1 MAFDFDRLAD
11 FFELRGPLLK
21 GLKQTTYEIR
31 TDEFAEKFGREID
44 GLMQEGESGAEGFA
58 RKVRDKY
65 EKRGKIPGNTQMDL
79 NLMMVYYVFP
89 YLLKKG
95 EDGQKFADVLKD
107 KWNGV
112 MGSNVSYTTYEELY
126 AGFKKRLFGMF

>member
-1 MAFDFDRLAD
+1 MTFDFETLAE
-11 FFELRGPLLK
+11 FFDHRGPLLK
-21 GLKQTTYEIR
+21 GLKQATYEIR
-31 TDEFAEKFGREID
+31 TGEFAEKFGAQID
-44 GLMQEGESGAEGFA
+44 GLMAEGESGAEDFA
-58 RKVRDKY
+58 RRVRDKY

-95 EDGQKFADVLKD
+95 DEGEGFASVLKD
-107 KWNGV
+107 KWNAA
-112 MGSNVSYTTYEELY
+112 MGSNISYTTYEELA

>member
-1 MAFDFDRLAD
+1 MAYNLDRLAA
-11 FFELRGPLLK
+11 FFDDRGPLLK

-31 TDEFAEKFGREID
+31 TAEFADKFGAEVQ
-44 GLMQEGESGAEGFA
+44 GLMSEGESGAESFA
-58 RKVRDKY
+58 GIVRDKY
-65 EKRGKIPGNTQMDL
+65 TKRGKIPANTMMDL

-89 YLLKKG
+89 SLLKKG
-95 EDGQKFADVLKD
+95 EEGQSFAAVLKD

-112 MGSNVSYTTYEELY
+112 LGCNISYTTYEELH